1 MRQLLSLEMRKRP
14 YENKRYPG
22 CESNLPR
29 LRKQNLPWWRRTGSN
44 SSSKLN
50 ELAKNDPQVN
60 EVLAMVLGL
69 RGLIH
74 TRMLGTDAVII
85 TPGDL
90 RDYLPVAGDL
100 ATGMLV
106 SHYQMKH
113 LWTILR
119 KNRLL
124 KC

>member
-1 MRQLLSLEMRKRP
+1 MRQLLSLEMRKGL
-14 YENKRYPG
+14 YENERYPG

-29 LRKQNLPWWRRTGSN
+29 LRKQNLPWWRRAGSN
-44 SSSKLN
+44 SSSELN
-50 ELAKNDPQVN
+50 ELVKNDPQVN

-69 RGLIH
+69 RGLIR

-85 TPGDL
+85 APRDL

-100 ATGMLV
+100 TTGMFV

-113 LWTILR
+113 LQKLGLI
-119 KNRLL
+119 KL
-124 KC
+124 KVIS

>member
-69 RGLIH
+69 RGLIC
-74 TRMLGTDAVII
+74 TRMLGTDTVII
-85 TPGDL
+85 VPGDL

-106 SHYQMKH
+106 SQYPIKLLQK
-113 LWTILR
+113 LWLI
-119 KNRLL
+119 KL
-124 KC
+124 KVIS